1 MLIQYVNFLITTIV
15 IVIAL
20 FHKMVMVIIIITVPF
35 IEIVIVETTTV
46 AILKQ
51 KNACLQ
57 TTLEKL
63 IVIFKVNDKY
73 TKNNT
78 NETALLLAL
87 NIALILSSNRFLLK
101 NKIETKRKLTQQ
113 PLPRVEDNLCIG

>member
-20 FHKMVMVIIIITVPF
+20 FHKMVMVIIIITVAF